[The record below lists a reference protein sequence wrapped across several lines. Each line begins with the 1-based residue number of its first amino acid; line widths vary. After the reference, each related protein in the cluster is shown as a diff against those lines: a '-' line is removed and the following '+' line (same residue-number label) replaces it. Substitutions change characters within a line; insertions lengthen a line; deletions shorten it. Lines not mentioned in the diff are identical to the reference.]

1 MYDHTLLTAT
11 KWLLVLSD
19 YTRLRLTVAPVV
31 PDEGGGAD
39 TGGPDEGGGNDAG
52 VFGYVGGG

>member
-1 MYDHTLLTAT
+1 MIIHWTAT

-39 TGGPDEGGGNDAG
+39 TGGPDEGGGTDAG

>member
-1 MYDHTLLTAT
+1 MAV
-11 KWLLVLSD
+11 VLSD
-19 YTRLRLTVAPVV
+19 YTRLHLTVAPVV